1 MTTMSLKSTDQVH
14 QLADRLKQMPRVRA
28 SAHRQGT
35 SIEEEAWQIATAL
48 SDVEESAQELFGTL
62 VPRLLN
68 AAPDGEETNDIVNE
82 IGEAYRHILYHILDT
97 KMFGYVV
104 PRD

>member
-1 MTTMSLKSTDQVH
+1 MSSLKSTGQV
-14 QLADRLKQMPRVRA
+14 QRLAERLKQIPRVRS
-28 SAHRQGT
+28 SAERHG
-35 SIEEEAWQIATAL
+35 SSSAEAEAWQIATGLA
-48 SDVEESAQELFGTL
+48 DTEESANELFGTL

-68 AAPDGEETNDIVNE
+68 VVPESEEANDLVNE

-104 PRD
+104 PRK